1 MEEIIVW
8 LEQNIN
14 LAVQFLL
21 SGGLFTWVA
30 ALYSKFKTQS
40 IKTPESIAAAVE
52 TQIKSSVDTSLK
64 SQLGK
69 VMDSQKVLAESMVL
83 LSQNDSEAKLALIE
97 NMKKLAID
105 SKILDE
111 AEQVIK
117 EEMVEQVKQQ
127 EAVEEAIEELEKPVE
142 FL

>member
-1 MEEIIVW
+1 
-8 LEQNIN
+8 
-14 LAVQFLL
+14 LL

>member
-30 ALYSKFKTQS
+30 ALYSKFKNQS
-40 IKTPESIAAAVE
+40 IKTPESIASAVE
-52 TQIKSSVDTSLK
+52 SQIKSSVDLSLK

-69 VMDSQKVLAESMVL
+69 VMDSQKVLAESMIL
-83 LSQNDSEAKLALIE
+83 LSQNDAEAKLALIE
-97 NMKKLAID
+97 NMKKLEIN
-105 SKILDE
+105 SQVISE

-117 EEMVEQVKQQ
+117 EQIVEEIKQQ
-127 EAVEEAIEELEKPVE
+127 EKVEEAIEELEKPVE

>member
-8 LEQNIN
+8 LEENIN

-30 ALYSKFKTQS
+30 ALYSKFKSQT

-52 TQIKSSVDTSLK
+52 SKIKSTVDSSLK
-64 SQLGK
+64 SQLDK

-83 LSQNDSEAKLALIE
+83 LSQNDGQAKLALIE
-97 NMKKLAID
+97 NMKKLNVDTAI
-105 SKILDE
+105 LQE
-111 AEQVIK
+111 AEKIVK
-117 EEMVEQVKQQ
+117 EEIVEETKQQ